1 MTDSEP
7 SKQDN
12 SKQKDSKE
20 DYGYFFYPERQGV
33 KKNGFFDKMHEG
45 RKAGQTL
52 KCFNNVSWC
61 IQKSKISFK

>member
-1 MTDSEP
+1 MADSEQP
-7 SKQDN
+7 KKDN
-12 SKQKDSKE
+12 SRQKDSEE

-33 KKNGFFDKMHEG
+33 KKKGFFDKMHEG

-61 IQKSKISFK
+61 IQKSERFV